1 MARQRYT
8 RRRTTVDGNHDEL
21 VGIFEDLGGTWLEL
35 SNVAGALDG
44 LLGVSG
50 IDQRVEFKNLNA
62 LRGKKQA
69 GELTPAEKD
78 EFDRW
83 KGRRPVV
90 VTTTE
95 EAIELIHQLRKEA
108 CGRKN

>member
-1 MARQRYT
+1 M
-8 RRRTTVDGNHDEL
+8 
-21 VGIFEDLGGTWLEL
+21 GGTWLEL

-50 IDQRVEFKNLNA
+50 IDQRVEFKNPLA

-69 GELTPAEKD
+69 LELTPAEKD

-83 KGRRPVV
+83 KGRKPVV

-95 EAIELIHQLRKEA
+95 EAVELVNHLRKNPNVPLE
-108 CGRKN
+108 